1 MPISSNFRL
10 KTSNPFLTS
19 GAGQMLLAAF
29 WFALMNVFVKKV
41 SHLPVMELVFFRCT
55 ISSAFCFGG
64 LAKEKISW
72 IGENRKLLLLRGI
85 FGTIALLTY
94 FLTLKHM
101 PLGTAVSVQYL
112 SPIFTLIISAWLL
125 KEKIFPVQFLFFGI
139 SFAGMLFIKGFDE
152 RVSLLYLSIGIF
164 SSFFSALAYNMIR
177 TLSGKE
183 HPMVVVLH
191 FQLMAA
197 ITGFAFSIFNWHT
210 PHGMD
215 WLYLFLVGASTQLGQ
230 MAMTRSLQKEK
241 ASVVSIISY
250 TGVLYALIFGYF
262 LFDETYDAP
271 AIMGMVFIIA
281 GVILNILFTRRKEVQ
296 VQPGQ

>member
-1 MPISSNFRL
+1 MADRGKL
-10 KTSNPFLTS
+10 KIPEFLLS
-19 GAGQMLLAAF
+19 PAWQMALAAF
-29 WFALMNVFVKKV
+29 WFAMMNVFVKKV
-41 SHLPVMELVFFRCT
+41 SHLPVMELVFFRCA

-85 FGTIALLTY
+85 FGTTALLTY
-94 FLTLKHM
+94 FVTLKHM

-139 SFAGMLFIKGFDE
+139 SFTGMLFIKGFDE
-152 RVSLLYLSIGIF
+152 RVSVLYLTIGIV
-164 SSFFSALAYNMIR
+164 SAFFSALAYNMIR
-177 TLSGKE
+177 SLSGKE

-197 ITGFAFSIFNWHT
+197 ITGFVFSVFNWQT
-210 PHGMD
+210 PHGID
-215 WLYLFLVGASTQLGQ
+215 WLYLFLVGATTQLGQ
-230 MAMTRSLQKEK
+230 MAMTRSFQKEK

-250 TGVLYALIFGYF
+250 TGVLYALVFGYF
-262 LFDETYDAP
+262 LFDETHGVL
-271 AIMGMVFIIA
+271 AITGMLLIIA
-281 GVILNILFTRRKEVQ
+281 GVISNILFTRKKEVQ
-296 VQPGQ
+296 AQPGH